1 MMNKKKEQI
10 IKYIDGSMS
19 GEEKL
24 RFESQIKE
32 DPELQKETEK
42 LKGFLSEMR
51 ADAEPEADETYFINM
66 LPEFYSGRDKK
77 KRFSLAKLAY
87 SLSTA
92 AAVILIVFILFKPSG
107 TINYTSFD
115 ELSRSLTDSELNA
128 AFNEY
133 SDQYSINDLMST
145 ASTKTDSL
153 VNNLYTD
160 ELDLSASADKSLAA
174 DYLSTDDL
182 LSSIDESEANELYS
196 QLINADIIKGVR
208 Q

>member
-10 IKYIDGSMS
+10 IKYLDGSMS

-42 LKGFLSEMR
+42 LKSFLSRMK
-51 ADAEPEADETYFINM
+51 ADAGPEADETYFINM
-66 LPEFYSGRDKK
+66 LPEFYAGRDKK
-77 KRFSLAKLAY
+77 KKFSLAKIAY

-92 AAVILIVFILFKPSG
+92 AAVVIVVFILFKPSG

-115 ELSRSLTDSELNA
+115 ELSGSLTANELNA

-133 SDQYSINDLMST
+133 SDQYSVSDLMST
-145 ASTKTDSL
+145 ASARTDSL
-153 VNNLYTD
+153 VSNLFAD

-174 DYLSTDDL
+174 NYLSTDDL
-182 LSSIDESEANELYS
+182 LSSLDESEANELYS
-196 QLINADIIKGVR
+196 QLINVDIIKGAR
-208 Q
+208 